1 MTLPVERTRSVQY
14 AADFLLRLAQPAFTK
29 RVPKAVRDEARR
41 ILRHYPT
48 AYDLAELAR
57 RAPDRWGRPED

>member
-41 ILRHYPT
+41 ILRHFPMG
-48 AYDLAELAR
+48 YDLVELAR
-57 RAPDRWGRPED
+57 RVPDRWGKPED

>member
-29 RVPKAVRDEARR
+29 RVPKAVRDEARH
-41 ILRHYPT
+41 ILRHFPS
-48 AYDLAELAR
+48 AYDLVELAR
-57 RAPDRWGRPED
+57 RAPDRWGKPK